1 MKKLHYIL
9 TGMLA
14 LGLGSCGYHLGGVKP
29 ASMQDMNTFCV
40 EMFENNTVQPNVGVL
55 MTTAMAN
62 ALQSDG
68 TYRMAPRDEADFIV
82 KGTVTSISRDSLI
95 ANTEDSY
102 ISTYIALQV
111 HAEYEVVDRK
121 TGKRLSGG
129 SASGMGSY
137 FNQVGNTQSSIDT
150 TLSYAT
156 RRLADDITL
165 NITTR

>member
-1 MKKLHYIL
+1 MKKLRYIL

-14 LGLGSCGYHLGGVKP
+14 LGLASCGYHLGGVKP

-55 MTTAMAN
+55 MTTAIAN

-82 KGTVTSISRDSLI
+82 KGTVTNISRDSLI

-102 ISTYIALQV
+102 ISTYIALRV
-111 HAEYEVVDRK
+111 SAEYEVIDRK

-129 SASGMGSY
+129 SSSGMGSY

-165 NITTR
+165 SLTTR